1 MVPNRANSALVT
13 ILIFVIEKYAKRLLI
28 ITYPNKTLFT
38 HAGFNLLSFHTE
50 NTGIKEVNNKSQKRK
65 TKMDNV
71 NKIDTVETFQKKA
84 TGTIQSRNYIM
95 QLQNKRMEKC

>member
-1 MVPNRANSALVT
+1 MVPNRH
-13 ILIFVIEKYAKRLLI
+13 LIFVIEKYAKRLLI

-38 HAGFNLLSFHTE
+38 HAGFNLHTE
-50 NTGIKEVNNKSQKRK
+50 NTGIKEVNIKFQKRN

-71 NKIDTVETFQKKA
+71 NKTDTVETFQKKA

-95 QLQNKRMEKC
+95 QLQNKRIEKC